1 MLQQEDN
8 FILHFRLNS
17 NFSYIDTELL
27 HRKEKSYFKLLYECE
42 ITIFTLMQ
50 GDYDFYLLAHVHD
63 FLKRTFMTLNSRKL
77 ISWNSLNIHIH
88 ILEEKL
94 SFPASS
100 SILESDTCLT
110 YRFMSVVLQILSLP
124 IHSKC

>member
-8 FILHFRLNS
+8 FILHFGLNS

-77 ISWNSLNIHIH
+77 HHIH

-100 SILESDTCLT
+100 SILKSDTCLT

-124 IHSKC
+124 IHSKCWMR